1 MQNEHFCHLK
11 VNFVVMELKKLS
23 PSLPHRVFYKSTPT
37 AAGIITGL
45 VLEAENKQDGS
56 LSCKPELGVLFLF
69 PWLSKL
75 HWELM
80 ENWLCLSHSL
90 RLVTRPFC
98 LFFTHLLVGPKRY
111 AWPLCL
117 PSEQTHKYILVINS
131 NNSHKSSNDSHNAI
145 YLLDVVI
152 KWYHSCEQGMCV
164 QMCVLGI
171 WGGMLWR
178 LHARESTRGEFDG

>member
-1 MQNEHFCHLK
+1 MQKEHFCHLK

-23 PSLPHRVFYKSTPT
+23 PSLPHGVFYKSTPT

-45 VLEAENKQDGS
+45 VLEVENKQDGS

-98 LFFTHLLVGPKRY
+98 LFFAHLLVSPKRY

-117 PSEQTHKYILVINS
+117 PSEQTHIFILVIN
-131 NNSHKSSNDSHNAI
+131 KSSMIHTI
-145 YLLDVVI
+145 HT
-152 KWYHSCEQGMCV
+152 KV
-164 QMCVLGI
+164 QMILTMSYI
-171 WGGMLWR
+171 YWTWW
-178 LHARESTRGEFDG
+178 